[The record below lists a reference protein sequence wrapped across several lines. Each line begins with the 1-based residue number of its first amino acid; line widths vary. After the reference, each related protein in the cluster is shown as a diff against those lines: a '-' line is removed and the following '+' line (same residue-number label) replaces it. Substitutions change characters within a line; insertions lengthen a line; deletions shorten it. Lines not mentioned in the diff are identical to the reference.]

1 MKLASLIALTSLT
14 LMASACSRVEEPLV
28 FHTPR
33 GYQPPKPIEKA
44 APSMSFEQKLAA
56 IDAVSE
62 EVEIPVPSAAAIF
75 QEFPAIAKAPKK
87 AAKRM
92 LSGRKALKAQ
102 RRRAR
107 NKR

>member
-1 MKLASLIALTSLT
+1 MKHASLIALALVT
-14 LMASACSRVEEPLV
+14 LMTTACTRGEEPLV

-56 IDAVSE
+56 IEAVAE
-62 EVEIPVPSAAAIF
+62 EIEIPVPAAAAIML
-75 QEFPAIAKAPKK
+75 ELPTPMKGVRK

-92 LSGRKALKAQ
+92 LSGRKAH
-102 RRRAR
+102 RRRAAR
-107 NKR
+107 RRS